1 MNERFP
7 WAALLTLAALIF
19 LNITSEFLPTGLL
32 PDIAAEL
39 QVSESQVGF
48 LVTLYAGT
56 VVLTAAP
63 LTALTRHY
71 SRKWLVVIVLIVFAA
86 ANVLAAIA
94 PSYELL
100 AAARVLGGLAHGL
113 FWAVVSAYAVHLVP
127 AHQVGRA
134 VAITNG
140 GGTAALILGVPLATA
155 LGHALD
161 WRLAFAVVAGA
172 IVVFTLVTVR
182 YLPAVEHREKL
193 ATGEIPLPLR
203 RDRTIAPVALL
214 CGVVLVVMLAHFT
227 LYTYIAPYLVGPMG
241 FAPDAVAGMLF
252 VYGGAGAVGL
262 VLAGITADRFPRSGF
277 IVALGVMVLAVLG
290 LALLPG
296 SPWLAI
302 PLLVLWAIAF
312 GGAPAMLQTQ
322 LLRTA
327 SPRIRDVA
335 AAALTTAFNVG
346 IGGGALLGGVL
357 LDRVGIIALPLTDA
371 ALTVLGIAIAV
382 VGGALLHRSRAP
394 R

>member
-71 SRKWLVVIVLIVFAA
+71 SRKWLVVIVLIVFTL

-262 VLAGITADRFPRSGF
+262 VLAGVTADRFPRSGF
-277 IVALGVMVLAVLG
+277 LVALGVMVLAVLG
-290 LALLPG
+290 LALVPG

-312 GGAPAMLQTQ
+312 GGAPAMLQTE

-346 IGGGALLGGVL
+346 IGSGALLGGVL
-357 LDRVGIIALPLTDA
+357 LDRVGIVALPLTDA
-371 ALTVLGIAIAV
+371 ALTVLGIGIAII
-382 VGGALLHRSRAP
+382 GGALLHRSRAP